1 MRLVDVDDPQPG
13 AGQLVVKVLASPAN
27 FPDVLMCRGTYQVK
41 PDLPFTPGVELCG
54 EVVALGD
61 GVTGFAVGDR
71 VLGGAVLPYGGF
83 GELAVM
89 DAATTFPAPEALDDA
104 QAASLYIGYQTGWF
118 GLHRRAALQPGETLL
133 VHAAAGGVGSAAV
146 QLGKAAGAKVIGVVG
161 GADKAK
167 VAYELGADVVV
178 DRREHDFIDVVKAET
193 GGRGVDVVYDP
204 VGGDTYRRS
213 TKCIAF
219 EGRILVVG
227 FAGGEIQSAALNH
240 ALVKNY
246 SIVGLHWG
254 LYNRFDPRCG
264 HRVPPRPDAARCRG
278 RRAPAGQRAAH
289 ARVRRRRRP
298 AARRRR
304 NRWPR
309 GLRHGGRHDR
319 DPTGRW
325 RGLRLRR
332 RADHSGARLD
342 RRVARCRRDRPASFS
357 RTLKSWLS
365 RDVSWNTPIH
375 RLEIGELSA
384 EEFGRLLTAE
394 LTTVDG
400 RSVDPAG
407 VLDRLFAGMRP
418 DPEMFA
424 LARQAALFPSP
435 VAGRL
440 QVSPG
445 PVGELLSRSASRGR
459 GLRRFSR
466 GCILERDGG
475 DKPACVVDPMS
486 VLVS

>member
-1 MRLVDVDDPQPG
+1 MRAWQVAELGEPKEVMRLVDVDDPQPG

-27 FPDVLMCRGTYQVK
+27 FPDVLMCRGIYQIK

-54 EVVALGD
+54 EVVALGE

-71 VLGGAVLPYGGF
+71 VLGGVALPYGGF

-89 DAATTFPAPEALDDA
+89 DAVTTFPAPEALDDA

-118 GLHRRAALQPGETLL
+118 GLHRRAGLQPGETLL

-178 DRREHDFIDVVKAET
+178 DRREQDFVDVVKSET

-204 VGGDTYRRS
+204 VGGDTYQRS

-254 LYNRFDPRCG
+254 LYNRFDPPAIAEC
-264 HRVPPRPDAARCRG
+264 HRDLTRLAAEGAVRP
-278 RRAPAGQRAAH
+278 
-289 ARVRRRRRP
+289 
-298 AARRRR
+298 
-304 NRWPR
+304 
-309 GLRHGGRHDR
+309 
-319 DPTGRW
+319 
-325 RGLRLRR
+325 
-332 RADHSGARLD
+332 
-342 RRVARCRRDRPASFS
+342 
-357 RTLKSWLS
+357 
-365 RDVSWNTPIH
+365 
-375 RLEIGELSA
+375 
-384 EEFGRLLTAE
+384 
-394 LTTVDG
+394 
-400 RSVDPAG
+400 
-407 VLDRLFAGMRP
+407 
-418 DPEMFA
+418 
-424 LARQAALFPSP
+424 
-435 VAGRL
+435 
-440 QVSPG
+440 
-445 PVGELLSRSASRGR
+445 
-459 GLRRFSR
+459 
-466 GCILERDGG
+466 
-475 DKPACVVDPMS
+475 
-486 VLVS
+486 LVSERLALESVADGVQRLADGVTVGRVVYDSGVGA